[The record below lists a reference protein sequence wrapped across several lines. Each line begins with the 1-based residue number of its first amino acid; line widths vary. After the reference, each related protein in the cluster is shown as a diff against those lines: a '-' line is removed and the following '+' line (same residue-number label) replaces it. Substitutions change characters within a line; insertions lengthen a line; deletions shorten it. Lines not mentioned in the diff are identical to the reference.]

1 MSKMPATV
9 IWLEVPLQVSQL
21 SGISSCFVSLPGSLD
36 SYDTL
41 DLWLIISLSLLKGRQ
56 SFLEGLLEVLA

>member
-1 MSKMPATV
+1 MSKVPATV
-9 IWLEVPLQVSQL
+9 TWLEVPLQVPQL

-41 DLWLIISLSLLKGRQ
+41 DLWLIISLSL
-56 SFLEGLLEVLA
+56 FLPFERKTKLFGGFT